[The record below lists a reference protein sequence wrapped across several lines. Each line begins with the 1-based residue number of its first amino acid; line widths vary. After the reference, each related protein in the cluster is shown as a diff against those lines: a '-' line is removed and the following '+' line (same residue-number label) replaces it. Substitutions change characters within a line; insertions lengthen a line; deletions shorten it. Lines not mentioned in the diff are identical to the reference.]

1 VERSTKIHEETGEK
15 IMENK
20 KLLAEALLKLAKSST
35 TVIVEAAEDKEL
47 IDAASK
53 LGIVLPSPDLAVL
66 KTVYAEID
74 KVNLNGVVLSRKAV
88 EAGLPTL
95 IGKQMNWEHLGAY
108 NVCGYIINSSIKED
122 KIEIIAVVF
131 KSLFPEEFDIVQ
143 EKFKKGTLA
152 VSFEIWNVDP
162 TTHQSVVSELADGNV
177 EINPIIFHG
186 CGLLLTSAP
195 ACPKAKIYKLLAKKE
210 EDKSFTEDLVFAR
223 MAIEEPKCLN
233 CENCTCEK
241 EVKIVEEI
249 KKDEEI
255 KSETALVVIPE
266 EKVEEKK
273 EEVVAEV
280 RLCPECKQPLKE
292 DEEEICAVCK
302 TKKEEEKDKAEII
315 PETKVE
321 ETKLETEVK
330 LEEVAKTTPE
340 ETKVEDEVKP
350 EVVEEIKA
358 EEANVITKTEVEVQV
373 VETSPELDVVTTEK
387 KTTEVVVDESGKV
400 LTTKVEEEKTVETFS
415 FEQLT
420 EKVQE
425 AKVELQKIVE
435 AQLVEIAKLKEELE
449 AAKQPKEIVKASEE
463 ETTQAD
469 LTVGEVNTTGED
481 LELKRQKDNVNKFI
495 ASKHKK

>member
-1 VERSTKIHEETGEK
+1 
-15 IMENK
+15 MENK
-20 KLLAEALLKLAKSST
+20 KLLAEALLELAKSST
-35 TVIVEAAEDKEL
+35 TEIVEAAEDKEL

-88 EAGLPTL
+88 EAGLLTL

-223 MAIEEPKCLN
+223 MAIEEPKCNN
-233 CENCTCEK
+233 CQNCTCEK

-249 KKDEEI
+249 KAEEI

-266 EKVEEKK
+266 ET
-273 EEVVAEV
+273 VAEV
-280 RLCPECKQPLKE
+280 KLCPECKQPLKE

-315 PETKVE
+315 PEIKVE

-350 EVVEEIKA
+350 EVVEEVKAAEEVPVEVKA
-358 EEANVITKTEVEVQV
+358 EEIKEVKVVKITTEETSVRVEVPEGDGYKTE
-373 VETSPELDVVTTEK
+373 LRAFRRVTTEF
-387 KTTEVVVDESGKV
+387 DNGKQDV
-400 LTTKVEEEKTVETFS
+400 HEEDVAI
-415 FEQLT
+415 
-420 EKVQE
+420 VNRY
-425 AKVELQKIVE
+425 LQ
-435 AQLVEIAKLKEELE
+435 AQLDEAVNTAKAEKDVEIAKLKEELE

-469 LTVGEVNTTGED
+469 LTVGEVNTTGKD
-481 LELKRQKDNVNKFI
+481 LELERQKDNVNKFI

>member
-1 VERSTKIHEETGEK
+1 
-15 IMENK
+15 MENK
-20 KLLAEALLKLAKSST
+20 KLIAEALLDLAKSST
-35 TVIVEAAEDKEL
+35 TVIVESADDKEL

-74 KVNLNGVVLSRKAV
+74 KVNLNGVVLPRKAV
-88 EAGLPTL
+88 EEGLPTL

-108 NVCGYIINSSIKED
+108 NVCGYIIDSSIKD
-122 KIEIIAVVF
+122 NKVEIIAVVF
-131 KSLFPEEFDIVQ
+131 KSLFPEEFEIVK

-152 VSFEIWNVDP
+152 VSFEIWNVNP
-162 TTHQSVVSELADGNV
+162 ETRQTVVSELADGNI

-195 ACPKAKIYKLLAKKE
+195 ACPKAKIYKLLAKE
-210 EDKSFTEDLVFAR
+210 EDKSFIEDLVYAR
-223 MAIEEPKCLN
+223 MAIEEPKCNN
-233 CENCTCEK
+233 CQKCTCEK

-249 KKDEEI
+249 KAEEI

-273 EEVVAEV
+273 EEIVAEV
-280 RLCPECKQPLKE
+280 KLCPECNQPLKE

-302 TKKEEEKDKAEII
+302 TKKEEEKNKAEII
-315 PETKVE
+315 PEIKVE

-350 EVVEEIKA
+350 EVAEEVVKEAQAVNPVDKKVVIVITEETVTIIDTQDGKVETKIIRKSVRKFDDGTEEVFSEEIQKVESYTRA
-358 EEANVITKTEVEVQV
+358 QLDEEIRLVKEEKDKEISKLQQ
-373 VETSPELDVVTTEK
+373 ELEK
-387 KTTEVVVDESGKV
+387 KS
-400 LTTKVEEEKTVETFS
+400 
-415 FEQLT
+415 Q
-420 EKVQE
+420 
-425 AKVELQKIVE
+425 
-435 AQLVEIAKLKEELE
+435 
-449 AAKQPKEIVKASEE
+449 EIVKAEVEE
-463 ETTQAD
+463 NTPPN
-469 LTVGEVNTTGED
+469 LTVGEIHTAGED
-481 LELKRQKDNVNKFI
+481 TELKREAKKINEII

>member
-1 VERSTKIHEETGEK
+1 
-15 IMENK
+15 MENK
-20 KLLAEALLKLAKSST
+20 KLLAEALLELAKSST

-223 MAIEEPKCLN
+223 MAVEEPKCNN
-233 CENCTCEK
+233 CQNCTCEK

-249 KKDEEI
+249 KAEEI

-273 EEVVAEV
+273 EEVIIEEKKEEIVAEV
-280 RLCPECKQPLKE
+280 KLCPECNQPLKE

-302 TKKEEEKDKAEII
+302 TKKEEEKNKAEII
-315 PETKVE
+315 PEIKVE

-350 EVVEEIKA
+350 EIVEEVKK
-358 EEANVITKTEVEVQV
+358 EEAQTVVQTQEIVKTDEIKPDVE
-373 VETSPELDVVTTEK
+373 VVTTEV
-387 KTTEVVVDESGKV
+387 KTETKSIDDSGKETMKV
-400 LTTKVEEEKTVETFS
+400 VEET
-415 FEQLT
+415 
-420 EKVQE
+420 
-425 AKVELQKIVE
+425 KIVE
-435 AQLVEIAKLKEELE
+435 TYTREQLDEAVNTAKAEKDVEIAKLKEELE

-469 LTVGEVNTTGED
+469 LTVGEVNTTGKD
-481 LELKRQKDNVNKFI
+481 LELERQKDNVNKFI

>member
-1 VERSTKIHEETGEK
+1 
-15 IMENK
+15 MENK
-20 KLLAEALLKLAKSST
+20 KLLAEALLELAKSST

-223 MAIEEPKCLN
+223 MAIEEPKCNN
-233 CENCTCEK
+233 CQNCTCEK

-249 KKDEEI
+249 KAEEI

-273 EEVVAEV
+273 EEVIIEEKKEEIVAEV
-280 RLCPECKQPLKE
+280 
-292 DEEEICAVCK
+292 
-302 TKKEEEKDKAEII
+302 KKEEII
-315 PETKVE
+315 PEIKVE

-350 EVVEEIKA
+350 EIVEEVKK
-358 EEANVITKTEVEVQV
+358 EEAQTVVQTQEIVKTDEIKPDVE
-373 VETSPELDVVTTEK
+373 VVTTEV
-387 KTTEVVVDESGKV
+387 KTETKSIDDSGKETMKV
-400 LTTKVEEEKTVETFS
+400 VEET
-415 FEQLT
+415 
-420 EKVQE
+420 
-425 AKVELQKIVE
+425 KIVE
-435 AQLVEIAKLKEELE
+435 TYTREQLDEAVNTAKAEKDVEIAKLKEELE

-463 ETTQAD
+463 EITQAD
-469 LTVGEVNTTGED
+469 LTVGEVNTTGKD
-481 LELKRQKDNVNKFI
+481 LELERQKDNVNKFI

>member
-1 VERSTKIHEETGEK
+1 
-15 IMENK
+15 MENK
-20 KLLAEALLKLAKSST
+20 KLLAEALLELAKSST

-223 MAIEEPKCLN
+223 MAIEEPKCNN
-233 CENCTCEK
+233 CQNCTCEK

-249 KKDEEI
+249 KAEEI

-273 EEVVAEV
+273 EEVIIEEKKEEIVAEV
-280 RLCPECKQPLKE
+280 KLCPECNQPLKE

-302 TKKEEEKDKAEII
+302 TKKEEEKNKAEII
-315 PETKVE
+315 PEIKVE

-350 EVVEEIKA
+350 EIVEEVKK
-358 EEANVITKTEVEVQV
+358 EEAQTVVQTQEIVKTDEIKPDVE
-373 VETSPELDVVTTEK
+373 VVTTEV
-387 KTTEVVVDESGKV
+387 KTE
-400 LTTKVEEEKTVETFS
+400 TK
-415 FEQLT
+415 
-420 EKVQE
+420 
-425 AKVELQKIVE
+425 
-435 AQLVEIAKLKEELE
+435 
-449 AAKQPKEIVKASEE
+449 
-463 ETTQAD
+463 
-469 LTVGEVNTTGED
+469 
-481 LELKRQKDNVNKFI
+481 
-495 ASKHKK
+495 